1 MESAVRYSAARML
14 SLSTANLRARSRAF
28 SILTVPSPFS
38 RNITC
43 LPKFP
48 TKLHCH
54 PRLRLSASI
63 TAKPSSELQ
72 KKRGSSEPDEK
83 LVALRELFSRPN
95 INIDAYII
103 PSQDAHQ
110 SEFIADCYARRAYI
124 SGFTGSAGTAVV
136 TKNKAALWT
145 DGRYFLQAEQQLNSS
160 WILMRAGNLGVP
172 STSEWLNGVMAPG
185 SRIGIDPFL
194 FSSDAAEKLK
204 EAISTKN
211 HELVYLYDVNLVD
224 EIWKDSRPKHPNSH
238 IRLHDLKYAGV
249 DVSSKLSSLRS
260 ELANAGSS
268 AIVITML
275 DEIAW
280 LLNLRGSDV
289 PHSPVMY
296 AYLVVEIDGAKLFID
311 DVKVKPDVMHYLEAA
326 GIELRPYDS
335 ILSHIGSLAA
345 KGACLW
351 LDTSSVSAA
360 IVNTYKSACEKH
372 FGTAGTVDQSKETLS
387 ASHDGHSCGPTAIC
401 KSSPIS
407 LAKAV
412 KNEAELQGMCDSHLR
427 DAAALA
433 QFWVWLEEEIS
444 RGVILTEVDVADK
457 LLEFRSR
464 QDGFLDTSFDTI
476 SGSGANGAI
485 IHYRADPSN
494 CSIVDAEKLFLLDSG
509 AQYIDGTT
517 DITRTVHFG
526 QPSSWQKEC
535 FTRVLQGHIALDQAV
550 FPENYPGF
558 VLDAFARSSLWK
570 IGLDYRHG
578 TGHGVGAALNV
589 HEGPQSISFR
599 FSNMTPLL
607 KGMVVS
613 NEPGYYEDHA
623 FGIRIENLLYVKEI
637 NTPNRFGGV
646 DYLGFEKLTF
656 VPIQEHYELPDKEKL
671 RKRVF
676 SRAGDGWR
684 AFKTKLSREYIFGE
698 KIGLLPY
705 DDGYPFL
712 DADTWKAF
720 VASRQTPEF
729 LYLDPTG
736 ASKKRRAS
744 GTFEGQRDDPIQP
757 PPGQPARPV
766 PSSVSFQDLLT
777 KNRPHVTLAPLA
789 EGEPAT
795 DSITIVMNG
804 RSGKILFSDPSWDS
818 LLHEWKHVVV
828 DGRCSAKQ
836 ESRRR
841 RVAIAAPS
849 NRTGTVDGSTKE
861 NTTIHQATA
870 PA

>member
-1 MESAVRYSAARML
+1 MESAVCFSTARML
-14 SLSTANLRARSRAF
+14 SRSPFQLGARSF
-28 SILTVPSPFS
+28 LFLSSPFR
-38 RNITC
+38 RNITY
-43 LPKFP
+43 LPKFLP
-48 TKLHCH
+48 KSHLHSKLQI
-54 PRLRLSASI
+54 SASI
-63 TAKPSSELQ
+63 FAKPSSELQ
-72 KKRGSSEPDEK
+72 KMNKSSEPDEK

-110 SEFIADCYARRAYI
+110 SEFIAECYARRAHI

-136 TKNKAALWT
+136 TKDKAALWT
-145 DGRYFLQAEQQLNSS
+145 DGRYFLQAEQQLTSS

-172 STSEWLNGVMAPG
+172 TTSEWLNGVMAPG

-194 FSSDAAEKLK
+194 FSSNAAKELE
-204 EAISTKN
+204 EAISIMN

-224 EIWKDSRPKHPNSH
+224 EIWKDSRPKPPNRH

-260 ELANAGSS
+260 ELTYAGSS

-296 AYLVVEIDGAKLFID
+296 AYLVVEIDEAKLFID
-311 DVKVKPDVMHYLEAA
+311 DAKVKSDVEHYLKTA
-326 GIELRPYDS
+326 GIELRPYES
-335 ILSHIGSLAA
+335 ILSHIESLAA

-360 IVNTYKSACEKH
+360 IVNTYRSAYDKY
-372 FGTAGTVDQSKETLS
+372 FGTAGTTNKNRSLPTGP
-387 ASHDGHSCGPTAIC
+387 DGHSCEPTAVY

-412 KNEAELQGMCDSHLR
+412 KNEAELEGMRNSHLR

-444 RGVILTEVDVADK
+444 NGVILTEVDVADK
-457 LLEFRSR
+457 LLEFRSI
-464 QDGFLDTSFDTI
+464 QDGFVDTSFDTI

-485 IHYRADPSN
+485 IHYKPDPSN
-494 CSIVDAEKLFLLDSG
+494 CCVVDAEKLFLLDSG

-535 FTRVLQGHIALDQAV
+535 FTRVLQGHIALDLAI

-599 FSNMTPLL
+599 FGNMTPLL

-623 FGIRIENLLYVKEI
+623 FGIRIENLLYVKEV
-637 NTPNRFGGV
+637 NTPNRFGGLE
-646 DYLGFEKLTF
+646 YLGFEKLTF
-656 VPIQEHYELPDKEKL
+656 FPIQCTE
-671 RKRVF
+671 F
-676 SRAGDGWR
+676 RAI
-684 AFKTKLSREYIFGE
+684 LI
-698 KIGLLPY
+698 
-705 DDGYPFL
+705 
-712 DADTWKAF
+712 
-720 VASRQTPEF
+720 
-729 LYLDPTG
+729 
-736 ASKKRRAS
+736 
-744 GTFEGQRDDPIQP
+744 
-757 PPGQPARPV
+757 
-766 PSSVSFQDLLT
+766 
-777 KNRPHVTLAPLA
+777 
-789 EGEPAT
+789 AT
-795 DSITIVMNG
+795 
-804 RSGKILFSDPSWDS
+804 
-818 LLHEWKHVVV
+818 
-828 DGRCSAKQ
+828 
-836 ESRRR
+836 
-841 RVAIAAPS
+841 
-849 NRTGTVDGSTKE
+849 
-861 NTTIHQATA
+861 
-870 PA
+870 